1 MTADRDFL
9 FWLHERL
16 VHKYGENENIDFVQ
30 KLHAIAWK
38 TPSGVDT
45 PAIYQDPPSRYHL
58 LGETSTIG
66 PRWQIWDSVS
76 RRTVVSGITDEAGA
90 SKTLIIMNSL
100 AKALHMKEEEP
111 VI

>member
-45 PAIYQDPPSRYHL
+45 PAIYQDPPGRYHL

-66 PRWQIWDSVS
+66 PRWQIWDSVVK
-76 RRTVVSGITDEAGA
+76 RAVITDITDQPGA
-90 SKTLIIMNSL
+90 SKAVRVMNSL
-100 AKALHMKEEEP
+100 ASLLQKEEEP
-111 VI
+111 VT